1 MQILSL
7 LLTVNSLTVLSQL
20 KQKVIY
26 GLDGAAKLILVDL
39 NLEEFIN
46 WDFLG
51 YLRSDPYHSV

>member
-26 GLDGAAKLILVDL
+26 GLDGAAKLILVDF

-46 WDFLG
+46 
-51 YLRSDPYHSV
+51 